1 MPTETFF
8 KLNPEKR
15 ERICACAIKNFAEK
29 GYTGTSMDS
38 VAKCAGI
45 AKGALYRYFT
55 GKKDLYLEII
65 NHLVDEIDRY
75 VQDFLAQRKGQN
87 VFGTI
92 RDWLVAIHAFQEK
105 FSSHQKVLC
114 NILYQEDLEFK
125 GEVLAKFGKL
135 TTQYT
140 RLLLQHGI
148 ARGEVSEEIDME
160 AAGFIIESVVDRF
173 HDGASMPFLDHGFG
187 LYQQPQ
193 EVINRKA
200 DLVIEAFRRAFGTP
214 PAGGNNSPRE
224 SKEED

>member
-1 MPTETFF
+1 MPTETFL

-15 ERICACAIKNFAEK
+15 ERIVACAIKNFAEK
-29 GYTGTSMDS
+29 GFTGTSMDS
-38 VAKCAGI
+38 VAKCSGI

-55 GKKDLYLEII
+55 GKKDLYIEVID
-65 NHLVDEIDRY
+65 HLVNEVDQYAQE
-75 VQDFLAQRKGQN
+75 FLASRKGQN
-87 VFGTI
+87 VFETI
-92 RDWLVAIHAFQEK
+92 RDWLVAIYAFQEK
-105 FSSHQKVLC
+105 FSTHQKILG
-114 NILYQEDLEFK
+114 NILYQENLDFK

-135 TTQYT
+135 STYYT

-148 ARGEVSEEIDME
+148 AHGEVHEEIDME
-160 AAGFIIESVVDRF
+160 AAGFIIESVIDRF

-214 PAGGNNSPRE
+214 FAEGNTFHAVSSE
-224 SKEED
+224 